1 MFCISLKILFSGK
14 PCLTTSHDRLGVP
27 SMCSHSTSSLA
38 LITLSLSSPASPGL
52 YRQIQIGWRPQV
64 HDLKTSSLD
73 TCLKHVSPNSYLL
86 IVHISYW
93 MYSLV
98 NGNICSQTYHTRY
111 FTNPYSSNQTSSES
125 SSLAFLPHCLFDL
138 LLLSN
143 QHSLPY

>member
-14 PCLTTSHDRLGVP
+14 PCLTTSHDRSGVP

-52 YRQIQIGWRPQV
+52 YRQIQIGYSHLWCME
-64 HDLKTSSLD
+64 TSSS
-73 TCLKHVSPNSYLL
+73 TCLKHVSPNSNLL
-86 IVHISYW
+86 KVHISYW
-93 MYSLV
+93 MYSLA
-98 NGNICSQTYHTRY
+98 NGSICSQTYHTRY